1 MPAPTPGYAVRTKSG
16 GALVWFALDLRHS
29 YKAGPSAAQMTWQT
43 AYGDLHRG
51 FGVPSAVRSK
61 IERVERTEVVA
72 YVPPKG
78 KGRVQLIGSRWFP
91 LSVTGS

>member
-1 MPAPTPGYAVRTKSG
+1 VYAVRTKSG
-16 GALVWFALDLRHS
+16 GALVWFALDLLHS
-29 YKAGPSAAQMTWQT
+29 YKAGASAAQMTWKT

-72 YVPPKG
+72 YIPPKG
-78 KGRVQLIGSRWFP
+78 KGRIQLIGSRWFP